1 MYSSDEISY
10 VFCQE
15 PFASVLQYKQQIIMG
30 LEPMHIALHQTQ
42 ENRKKMKERE
52 KEKGG
57 MGHQMGH
64 LPHFRM

>member
-1 MYSSDEISY
+1 MTFIRLLPGTFCVSVAVETTDEHDH
-10 VFCQE
+10 
-15 PFASVLQYKQQIIMG
+15 LG
-30 LEPMHIALHQTQ
+30 LESLNFALHQTQ
-42 ENRKKMKERE
+42 ENRKKKERE

>member
-1 MYSSDEISY
+1 MTFTRLLPGSFCLSVAVETTDEH
-10 VFCQE
+10 E
-15 PFASVLQYKQQIIMG
+15 HLG
-30 LEPMHIALHQTQ
+30 LEPMNIALHQTQ
-42 ENRKKMKERE
+42 ENRKKKERE